1 MRLRSI
7 AFIVLAV
14 MGSAGAAAAQEVRV
28 GGVVYAEY
36 EYLLADTAHGR
47 NAFNV
52 TRAYLNVLGGFGHG
66 ISTRVTADIYRGA
79 RGALDY
85 RLKYA
90 FFSWRPTTSSPVALK
105 FGLIHTPWVDW
116 EEQLWGYRIQ
126 GNVAA
131 DRAGFLTSADLGAG
145 VDLDWHDELVNGQ
158 AVVVNG
164 EGFASPPDGKYL
176 DAEARLSVRL
186 LASDDPSRVG
196 GLRLSGYGHVGKFAD
211 GGARDRAIAMLS
223 YRSRLLT
230 LAAEYGLA
238 RNRLTLRDSAGVP
251 IGARDQDAHL
261 LSAFATL
268 AVPNTAVGIIARVD
282 AVDPDIDTRR
292 DAFTRLI
299 GGVSYR
305 LSPNV
310 RLLADVEHTGY
321 EGLPPTDAAAQTQTR
336 ALFQTEFTF

>member
-1 MRLRSI
+1 M
-7 AFIVLAV
+7 AVLGITGA
-14 MGSAGAAAAQEVRV
+14 AGAQNIRV
-28 GGVVYAEY
+28 GGVVYSEY

-52 TRAYLNVLGGFGHG
+52 TRAYLNVVGEFSHG

-90 FFSWRPTTSSPVALK
+90 FFAWHPTTSSPVALK
-105 FGLIHTPWVDW
+105 FGLIHTPWIDW
-116 EEQLWGYRIQ
+116 EETLWGYRMQ
-126 GNVAA
+126 GTVAA

-145 VDLDWHDELVNGQ
+145 VDLNWRNELVNGQ
-158 AVVVNG
+158 AVIVNG
-164 EGFASPPDGKYL
+164 EGFANPPNGKYL

-186 LASDDPSRVG
+186 LATDDASRVG
-196 GLRLSGYGHVGKFAD
+196 GLRLSGYGHLGKFGD
-211 GGARDRAIAMLS
+211 GGARDRAIGMLS

-238 RNRLTLRDSAGVP
+238 RNGLALRDSAGVLV
-251 IGARDQDAHL
+251 GTRDQDGHL
-261 LSAFATL
+261 FSAFGTL
-268 AVPNTAVGIIARVD
+268 SVPGTPVGIIARVD
-282 AVDPDIDTRR
+282 AVDPDIEVRR

-305 LSPNV
+305 LAPNV
-310 RLLADVEHTGY
+310 RLLADLEHTDFQGP
-321 EGLPPTDAAAQTQTR
+321 PPTPAAAQTQTR